1 MEDDLKRKIKQLMSN
16 QSHTVMFVL
25 LYTHWI
31 YLLFVMI
38 SEDDKIKFLTALDTF
53 TGEEPVM
60 A

>member
-1 MEDDLKRKIKQLMSN
+1 MMSN
-16 QSHTVMFVL
+16 QPQTVISLYF
-25 LYTHWI
+25 LYTLDI
-31 YLLFVMI
+31 FAFLI